1 MSNLSDIGFPT
12 PDETAI
18 NEMIIHVLEV
28 AKPVQIPRGF
38 YLIYSDP
45 SGAEMYLQ
53 GNLDQELVG
62 FNPHFAGTNAVDLS
76 LLSPIE
82 RDSSDF
88 DGGFVARF
96 GETEFVF
103 DAPDFR
109 MIDGGEFPRTAGVKL
124 IAFASNDFAVV
135 EAATPE
141 FSAVPPPDPEI
152 PPRPVAVIGAEIV
165 SVECR
170 TNGLSGQDF
179 YAFEVISPIGKLS
192 VVSDPKWITGDPKPG
207 EWVMGT
213 FWLSGRV

>member
-28 AKPVQIPRGF
+28 AKPVQIPLGF

-62 FNPHFAGTNAVDLS
+62 FNPHFAGTNAIEMTVLAA
-76 LLSPIE
+76 IE

-88 DGGFVARF
+88 DGGFVARIA
-96 GETEFVF
+96 ETEFVF
-103 DAPDFR
+103 DSPEFR
-109 MIDGGEFPRTAGVKL
+109 MTDPENTPREAAVRLT
-124 IAFASNDFAVV
+124 AFASNDFAVV
-135 EAATPE
+135 ETAEPKFA
-141 FSAVPPPDPEI
+141 AVPPPDPEI
-152 PPRPVAVIGAEIV
+152 PPRPVAVIKAEIV
-165 SVECR
+165 SVEKR

-179 YAFEVISPIGKLS
+179 YSFEVISPIGNLA
-192 VVSDPKWITGDPKPG
+192 VVSDPKWITDEPKPG
-207 EWVMGT
+207 QFVTGT
-213 FWLSGRV
+213 FWLSGKV